1 MTTLTQRATVLTAVQ
16 RFIDMANARPS
27 HVKGFPDEHTGQY
40 VYTADTAG
48 RKYIRI
54 VHEYVM
60 PGRTAVGRG
69 LSVHCFIDAETGDVL
84 KAAGWKAPAKDARG
98 NLLTGFDEV
107 EAVFDHHG
115 GYLYKR

>member
-1 MTTLTQRATVLTAVQ
+1 MTIDLDQRRITVLCVVR
-16 RFIDMANARPS
+16 RFLDMANARTTPT
-27 HVKGFPDEHTGQY
+27 FNP
-40 VYTADTAG
+40 VYTAEVG

-54 VHEYVM
+54 VQNGH
-60 PGRTAVGRG
+60 GRH
-69 LSVHCFIDAETGDVL
+69 VHCFIDAETGDVL
-84 KAAGWKAPAKDARG
+84 KAATWKAPAKDARG